1 MENSENGNN
10 NNNGGN
16 RSTKVFIR
24 QLPTD
29 VDWSEFEKTAGEF
42 GEVVSCN
49 QGGTAEAPT
58 AIITYKTA
66 EEAAEA
72 AEKLDKKE
80 IKGNAIKAT
89 IYVERGRNNR
99 RNIGG
104 IGIGSTGGH
113 HRPGYANA
121 MASVGGDLMH
131 RQLNN
136 SASAGLPLR
145 MVVGARFVGAIIGQ
159 GGANIREITRDSKAR
174 CVVDVSRGLRDQ
186 AGNVEK
192 VINIY
197 GTPESCS
204 KACMKILEVVQREA
218 AKDPANQGKTIEP
231 ELKLR
236 AHNSLV
242 GRLIGKGGA
251 TIKKIMEET
260 GCTIFV
266 SNIGE
271 LTAFNMERTIT
282 VRGNLEH
289 VAQAES
295 KISSK
300 LRQCWE
306 NDAANAPSA
315 IYGGVHPQMLV
326 PQMGGPMDPYCY
338 QALPGPPAFVPPV
351 PQVGPGR
358 HPGVAPMHA
367 VAAAA
372 AAQSQTG
379 AAAAFAPVAAAAAQ
393 GIHQSTGG
401 LVEVVHIWVPNNIV
415 GALIGTKGVHI
426 RNIMR
431 LTGAHI
437 RIESTKN
444 EAGASGDQA
453 QQPTQQQQTGEK
465 EDEAAQNQQSQ
476 PQQPN
481 QGSTGGQGSDRHQS
495 ETERRVT
502 ITGSDQQQYKAQI
515 WIFQR
520 VCEHTHQF
528 FDEVRLWTEIQ
539 VPSKL
544 VGRIIGKGGQNVRE
558 LQRVTGAQV
567 KIPEDA
573 ATQEENEDTLV
584 RIIGNFNASQAVQA
598 RVRQLVLQFHSQ
610 QGQSQQQPRSL
621 SGERSQRAN
630 NTRGVVV
637 NHHSESQE

>member
-1 MENSENGNN
+1 MRKNIKMENNENG
-10 NNNGGN
+10 NNGGN
-16 RSTKVFIR
+16 RSSKVFLR
-24 QLPTD
+24 QLPAD
-29 VDWSEFEKTAGEF
+29 VDWSEVEKAAAEF

-49 QGGTAEAPT
+49 QGGTAEAPS
-58 AIITYKTA
+58 AIVTYKTA

-72 AEKLDKKE
+72 AEKLDKRE
-80 IKGNAIKAT
+80 IKGNTIKAS
-89 IYVERGRNNR
+89 IFVDRNRNAR
-99 RNIGG
+99 RSTGGG
-104 IGIGSTGGH
+104 IGIGHRAGYPNALGG
-113 HRPGYANA
+113 
-121 MASVGGDLMH
+121 VGGDFMH

-136 SASAGLPLR
+136 ATSAGLPLR
-145 MVVGARFVGAIIGQ
+145 MVVGARYVGAIIGQ

-174 CVVDVSRGLRDQ
+174 CVVDVNRGLRDQ
-186 AGNVEK
+186 SGNVEK

-204 KACMKILEVVQREA
+204 KASMKILEVVQREA
-218 AKDPANQGKTIEP
+218 AKDSANQGKTIEP

-236 AHNSLV
+236 AHNNLV

-266 SNIGE
+266 SNISE

-282 VRGNLEH
+282 VRGDLEH
-289 VAQAES
+289 VAQAEA
-295 KISSK
+295 KISAK

-306 NDAANAPSA
+306 NDAANAPGA
-315 IYGGVHPQMLV
+315 MYGGIHPLMPV
-326 PQMGGPMDPYCY
+326 PPMGGPIDPYCY
-338 QALPGPPAFVPPV
+338 SALPGPPAFVPQVPPV
-351 PQVGPGR
+351 GAVAGR
-358 HPGVAPMHA
+358 HPVAPLH
-367 VAAAA
+367 A
-372 AAQSQTG
+372 AAQSP
-379 AAAAFAPVAAAAAQ
+379 AAAAFPPVATVA
-393 GIHQSTGG
+393 GVSSLLT
-401 LVEVVHIWVPNNIV
+401 EVVHIWVPNNIV

-444 EAGASGDQA
+444 EAGASGDQPQSPQQPPAQEGESA
-453 QQPTQQQQTGEK
+453 QQP
-465 EDEAAQNQQSQ
+465 Q
-476 PQQPN
+476 PQQT
-481 QGSTGGQGSDRHQS
+481 QESGDRQQS

-502 ITGSDQQQYKAQI
+502 ITGTDQQQYKAQI

-520 VCEHTHQF
+520 ICEHAHHS
-528 FDEVRLWTEIQ
+528 FDDVRLCTEIQ

-573 ATQEENEDTLV
+573 AAQEENEDTLV

-598 RVRQLVLQFHSQ
+598 RVRQLVLHYHSQ
-610 QGQSQQQPRSL
+610 QQQGQPRSS
-621 SGERSQRAN
+621 SGDRSQRAN
-630 NTRGVVV
+630 STRGV
-637 NHHSESQE
+637 NHSSESHE